1 MGIFADSKDSVFAT
15 YRCEIQFRNKVMG
28 GVPRHPSIIE
38 SWLRT
43 KSGLVSGSQQI
54 LFDLIR
60 IMRAQ
65 GIEVG
70 PDATLEEAMSAYES
84 ASRDAALDKQTNGFL
99 ADEKG
104 GLYLES
110 RQVKSLIRE
119 VTNVLY
125 AGQRWGAT
133 KKGPKSFVAE
143 RVFVNPDE
151 LYLGVH
157 EPSGTLEFVGHITD
171 KLGPRSTV
179 TKYQYVE
186 RARIAFTVMVLH
198 NSVENQHWS
207 EMWNLAEEEGLGALR
222 SQGFGRFDV
231 EVWEPV
237 EKRAK
242 VRA

>member
-1 MGIFADSKDSVFAT
+1 MGIFTDHKDTVFAT
-15 YRCEIQFRNKVMG
+15 YHCEVQFRNKIMG

-43 KSGLVSGSQQI
+43 KSGLVEGSDQI
-54 LFDLIR
+54 RFDLLR

-70 PDATLEEAMSAYES
+70 PDATFEEAMSAYES
-84 ASRDAALDKQTNGFL
+84 ASHDAAVDKQTNGFL
-99 ADEKG
+99 ADEG
-104 GLYLES
+104 GLYIES
-110 RQVKSLIRE
+110 RQIKALIRE

-143 RVFVNPDE
+143 RVFVDPDK
-151 LYLGVH
+151 LYLGVQ
-157 EPSGTLEFVGHITD
+157 EPTGVLEFVGHITD

-179 TKYQYVE
+179 TKYQYVD
-186 RARIAFTVMVLH
+186 RARIAFKVKVLH
-198 NSVENQHWS
+198 NSVEDQHWA
-207 EMWNLAEEEGLGALR
+207 EMWSLAEEEGLGALR

-231 EVWEPV
+231 EAWEPV